1 MAVDEPDWIE
11 LARQSIEAEQS
22 EKVRKQIEHF
32 QWLIEQRKAEIK
44 RDMEAMQRE
53 PMTEDEVKESNPCG
67 AGMDGCHCDS
77 RMCRVSKGVW
87 DLHGSGDSSFRWQD
101 QTGGALKDDPP
112 VLSPSQRRR
121 RLQCLY
127 LETSLQKEV

>member
-44 RDMEAMQRE
+44 RDMEAMQRGVN
-53 PMTEDEVKESNPCG
+53 D
-67 AGMDGCHCDS
+67 
-77 RMCRVSKGVW
+77 RV
-87 DLHGSGDSSFRWQD
+87 
-101 QTGGALKDDPP
+101 
-112 VLSPSQRRR
+112 
-121 RLQCLY
+121 
-127 LETSLQKEV
+127 